1 MSPAEPSCR
10 LLTRAEA
17 IRFLFLGVEAAAFD
31 RLLTTRLL
39 CGHGQPPRYDIRD
52 LAYLRTLLLRR
63 TSARPPQA

>member
-17 IRFLFLGVEAAAFD
+17 IRFLGVEAAAFD

-39 CGHGQPPRYDIRD
+39 CGHGQPPRYNIRD

-63 TSARPPQA
+63 TPAHPPPA